1 MSKFHGRFKLDNDMV
16 AIVTAKG
23 FDAMRVFAGQR
34 IAKTLA
40 PAAPPNDGRQTPLK
54 GHPVFLAQHATATCC
69 RTCLNHW
76 WRVRKGIALTAEQQ
90 RKITNLMMA
99 WIEMQVNGGIESVK
113 KKMSDHGHWDG
124 VGLEAPAA
132 ARRHPG
138 MPFQRVK
145 GVSHVS
151 PGRKGEGAGRGLG
164 AFDGTDGT
172 EGTEGTANWRSKA
185 VGPENEAVDLEN

>member
-1 MSKFHGRFKLDNDMV
+1 MTIPQALVKLSMSKFRGRFKLDNDMV

-23 FDAMRVFAGQR
+23 FEAMRVFAEQR

-69 RTCLNHW
+69 RTCLNNW

-90 RKITNLMMA
+90 KKITNLIMA

-113 KKMSDHGHWDG
+113 KKMSDHGHWG
-124 VGLEAPAA
+124 VGSASLPLPPPTPLPPIN
-132 ARRHPG
+132 RWG
-138 MPFQRVK
+138 K
-145 GVSHVS
+145 GGDVHNSGSV
-151 PGRKGEGAGRGLG
+151 EG
-164 AFDGTDGT
+164 
-172 EGTEGTANWRSKA
+172 
-185 VGPENEAVDLEN
+185 